1 MPVDPGALK
10 KRPLPAFAVGA
21 ADPDFTSR
29 LQHSRGILQHL
40 LGRKRVFQHVG
51 QNRNVVQSRGLVLGE
66 RARVHRKSAGPRNAR
81 RLLAEF
87 QPGNLKSVSSENLHA
102 ASFVATDIQQPS
114 GSFAAVERNVSV
126 RSHPY
131 AVPERRQKSLAH
143 PGIKSSLFS
152 AKVVMRLIQLS
163 QFFRFGYRK
172 NLFQSAPDAASHFII
187 SFDSKTCVA
196 KSDHRTL
203 QRSRTIQAASFVL
216 PVSRACLARELDNTS
231 LIHALLRMD
240 CAGASHDYFLQ
251 SNTGCQS

>member
-29 LQHSRGILQHL
+29 LQHSRDILQHL

-51 QNRNVVQSRGLVLGE
+51 QNRNVVQSRG
-66 RARVHRKSAGPRNAR
+66 RV
-81 RLLAEF
+81 LAEF

-216 PVSRACLARELDNTS
+216 PVSRACFARELDNTS